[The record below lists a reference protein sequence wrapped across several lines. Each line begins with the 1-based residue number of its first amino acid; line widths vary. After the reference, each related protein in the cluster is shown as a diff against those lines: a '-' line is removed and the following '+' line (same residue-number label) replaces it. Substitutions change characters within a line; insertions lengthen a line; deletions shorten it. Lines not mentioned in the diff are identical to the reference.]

1 MADWIAIGTVVAGVV
16 AAGAAVVQA
25 WAALQTK
32 LEAQK
37 QQIEV
42 NTELIKR
49 LVAIEQAVNN
59 RQGKEIYTTIINEH
73 ELKHLQRLVSHESYL
88 KYVKRE
94 SFKQELRRLRTLG
107 FIESHPNKHI
117 GSMPRE
123 GNLRDYVK
131 ITERGQEYLEII
143 SNRNQKKNKD
153 ISKGVD
159 PQ

>member
-1 MADWIAIGTVVAGVV
+1 MADWIAIGTVVTGVV

-25 WAALQTK
+25 WAALQAK

-49 LVAIEQAVNN
+49 LAEIEQNVNNRLAAIEQVVNN
-59 RQGKEIYTTIINEH
+59 RQEKEIYTTIINDY
-73 ELKHLQRLVSHESYL
+73 ELKHLQRLASSESYL

-107 FIESHPNKHI
+107 LIETYPSKHI

-131 ITERGQEYLEII
+131 ITERGQDYL
-143 SNRNQKKNKD
+143 KV
-153 ISKGVD
+153 ISK
-159 PQ
+159 